1 MQVGGQEAGLWMVL
15 EVVDKVLVVYAH
27 CPLLSPPPLPPP
39 WVGVERLVDNKS
51 FTAAFPLHDVS
62 LKIVT

>member
-27 CPLLSPPPLPPP
+27 SPLLSSPP

>member
-1 MQVGGQEAGLWMVL
+1 MVL

-27 CPLLSPPPLPPP
+27 SPLLSSPP